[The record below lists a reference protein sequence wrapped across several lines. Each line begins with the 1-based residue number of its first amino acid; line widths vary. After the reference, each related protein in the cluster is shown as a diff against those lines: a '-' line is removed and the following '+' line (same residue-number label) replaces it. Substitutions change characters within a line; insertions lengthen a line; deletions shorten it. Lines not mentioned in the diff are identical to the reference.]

1 MLTHSMLGQGAE
13 ESSALLMSLEEKI
26 KNKIKA
32 IQAVLTSDHTGFP
45 AKFHTYF

>member
-1 MLTHSMLGQGAE
+1 MLGQGAE

-32 IQAVLTSDHTGFP
+32 IQAVIDLWSHGLSC
-45 AKFHTYF
+45 